1 MYRSMYV
8 YTSNLRLILLLCILT
23 SVSVVAHPSL
33 PLENTQESSLYM
45 VLVLGRLL
53 TTLSRVIVCVCS
65 KINPYEGTMNGH
77 SVQTLVYYEHV
88 PTMFVGSPA

>member
-1 MYRSMYV
+1 MYIDLSQCSS
-8 YTSNLRLILLLCILT
+8 TPI
-23 SVSVVAHPSL
+23 PSL
-33 PLENTQESSLYM
+33 GKHSGEQSLYGR
-45 VLVLGRLL
+45 LVLGRLL